1 MHRTVRRASSHI
13 EHSIGTPQGRR
24 GAAAPGGYAAGMSE
38 PQRPR
43 PHGRITRAF
52 VVGAA
57 SLSIVIALGT
67 AFGAVRWVQLRDI
80 GTDDTVF
87 TPTTGTPSASG
98 SGTVSQPRGDC
109 SRNPCNFLVLGSDS
123 RANLTPEQQ
132 AQFGS
137 NNDIGGSNRADTIMV
152 VHTDPNLDKAII
164 LSFPRDLWVNI
175 PDHGMDK
182 INVAFEGG
190 IEGGGPGLMAR
201 TVTNLTGLGIDHY
214 LYVDL
219 AGFQK
224 VVDTL
229 GGVDMCIPAYDVNTP
244 GWLTQDTATGSRQV
258 YYSEPGHVVD
268 PNTGL
273 DVMPGCQHLDGYQAL
288 AFVRTRHLPCDAIPD
303 FSRIGRQQQFLRAVI
318 NQMLQPTELAKA
330 PGLVQPILENM
341 HRDSELLPGDL
352 VYLVGQLRGLVTGAA
367 EFRAVPGIGGF
378 EGNISVVH
386 MLPEAHQIFNAIID
400 GQPLGDIG
408 LTIGSTPISP
418 ANVQVAVIDDA
429 SGTKAAEVEKV
440 LADSGFDITPG
451 IWSADKKPPGISGAA
466 AIVYKPGHNAEAEV
480 VGKYLPG
487 VKLIE
492 SAKLQGV
499 SVAVVVTAAYAQ
511 QQPGTGGT
519 ASACP
524 TP

>member
-1 MHRTVRRASSHI
+1 
-13 EHSIGTPQGRR
+13 
-24 GAAAPGGYAAGMSE
+24 MSE
-38 PQRPR
+38 PQKR
-43 PHGRITRAF
+43 PHGRIARAF
-52 VVGAA
+52 VVGTA
-57 SLSIVIALGT
+57 SLSVIIALGT

-87 TPTTGTPSASG
+87 TRTTGTASASG
-98 SGTVSQPRGDC
+98 GGTASPQRGDC

-137 NNDIGGSNRADTIMV
+137 NEDIGGSNRADTIMV

-175 PDHGMDK
+175 PEGHGMDK
-182 INVAFEGG
+182 INAAFEGG
-190 IEGGGPGLMAR
+190 IEGGGPGLMAK

-244 GWLTQDTATGSRQV
+244 GTLIQDTATGQRSV

-273 DVMPGCQHLDGYQAL
+273 DVLPGCQHLDGYQAL
-288 AFVRTRHLPCDAIPD
+288 AFVRTRHLPCDYIPD

-318 NQMLQPTELAKA
+318 NQMLQPAELAKA

-341 HRDSELLPGDL
+341 HRDSDLLPGDL

-367 EFRAVPGIGGF
+367 EFRAVPGVAGMEGG
-378 EGNISVVH
+378 ISVVH
-386 MLPEAHQIFNAIID
+386 MLPEAHQIFGAINN

-440 LADSGFDITPG
+440 LADSGFDISPG
-451 IWSADKKPPGISGAA
+451 IWSADKKPAGISGAT
-466 AIVYKPGHNAEAEV
+466 AIVYKPGHNAEAQV
-480 VGKYLPG
+480 VSKYLPG

-492 SAKLQGV
+492 SANLQGAP
-499 SVAVVVTAAYAQ
+499 VAVVVTAAYTP
-511 QQPGTGGT
+511 QQPGTGG
-519 ASACP
+519 AESACP